1 MKTFT
6 LTVHTFEMGSA
17 KESAIKVLEEASE
30 VRAAWQEVEHEL
42 AMGMPFDKYLAE
54 DLGYEIAD
62 CITAC
67 CNLAE
72 RYGIDLK
79 AMLKKVEK
87 SNRERG
93 RYEGTKNAEH

>member
-1 MKTFT
+1 MRIEVKTFLMPCT
-6 LTVHTFEMGSA
+6 EKQQAL
-17 KESAIKVLEEASE
+17 KVLEEASE
-30 VRAAWQEVEHEL
+30 TYAAWQELEREI
-42 AMGMPFDKYLAE
+42 AMGMPHDQCLCD

-79 AMLKKVEK
+79 AMIKKVEK

-93 RYEGTKNAEH
+93 RYERTNND

>member
-1 MKTFT
+1 MRLEVKTFFMPCT
-6 LTVHTFEMGSA
+6 EKQQAL
-17 KESAIKVLEEASE
+17 KVLEEAAE
-30 VRAAWQEVEHEL
+30 VYAEWQEVEHEL
-42 AMGMPFDKYLAE
+42 AMGMPFDKCLAE

-79 AMLKKVEK
+79 AMIKKVEK

>member
-1 MKTFT
+1 MRFE
-6 LTVHTFEMGSA
+6 VHTFKLPCSE
-17 KESAIKVLEEASE
+17 KEQALKVIEEASE
-30 VRAAWQEVEHEL
+30 VYAEWQEVEREI
-42 AMGMPFDKYLAE
+42 AMGMPHDQCLCD

-67 CNLAE
+67 CNLAAK
-72 RYGIDLK
+72 YGIDLK

-93 RYEGTKNAEH
+93 RYERTNND

>member
-1 MKTFT
+1 MRFE
-6 LTVHTFEMGSA
+6 VHTFKLPCSE
-17 KESAIKVLEEASE
+17 KEQALKVIEEASE
-30 VRAAWQEVEHEL
+30 VYAEWQEVEREI
-42 AMGMPFDKYLAE
+42 AMGMPHDQCLCD

-72 RYGIDLK
+72 RYEIDLK
-79 AMLKKVEK
+79 AMIKKVEK

-93 RYEGTKNAEH
+93 RYERTNND

>member
-1 MKTFT
+1 MRIE
-6 LTVHTFEMGSA
+6 VHTFQLPCSE
-17 KESAIKVLEEASE
+17 KEQALKVIEEASE
-30 VRAAWQEVEHEL
+30 VYAEWQEVEHEL
-42 AMGMPFDKYLAE
+42 AMGMPHDQCLCD

-72 RYGIDLK
+72 RYEIDLK

-93 RYEGTKNAEH
+93 RYEGTKNPEH

>member
-1 MKTFT
+1 MRFE
-6 LTVHTFEMGSA
+6 VHTFKLPCSE
-17 KESAIKVLEEASE
+17 KEQALKVIEEASE
-30 VRAAWQEVEHEL
+30 VYAEWQEVEREI
-42 AMGMPFDKYLAE
+42 AMGMPHDQCLCD

-79 AMLKKVEK
+79 AMIKKVEK

-93 RYEGTKNAEH
+93 RYERTNND

>member
-1 MKTFT
+1 MRIE
-6 LTVHTFEMGSA
+6 VHTFKLPCSE
-17 KESAIKVLEEASE
+17 KEQALKVLEEAAE
-30 VRAAWQEVEHEL
+30 VFAEFQEVEHEL
-42 AMGMPFDKYLAE
+42 AMGRPHDQCLCD

-72 RYGIDLK
+72 RYEIDLK
-79 AMLKKVEK
+79 AMIKKVEK

-93 RYEGTKNAEH
+93 RYERTNND